1 MQRLTVRLSIHSVF
15 VAFEKAV
22 EYERRPY
29 SHNPWREFGLTGLG
43 LSIRYRHASRM
54 SLSSRRHI
62 SKGATG
68 CLQRTSLRTRDE
80 DRNITVQTRVG
91 CCGRS
96 RAAGVQ
102 DTNSEACVIVKTLH
116 QLLCPDNRS

>member
-43 LSIRYRHASRM
+43 LSIRY
-54 SLSSRRHI
+54 
-62 SKGATG
+62 
-68 CLQRTSLRTRDE
+68 
-80 DRNITVQTRVG
+80 
-91 CCGRS
+91 
-96 RAAGVQ
+96 
-102 DTNSEACVIVKTLH
+102 
-116 QLLCPDNRS
+116 